1 MNQTHVEHAAGPVE
15 VNLEAGKQYYLC
27 ACGRSG
33 NKPFCDG
40 SHAASGIEPRVFT
53 AEESK
58 SAWLCAC
65 GRSANKPFCDG
76 SHLNP

>member
-1 MNQTHVEHAAGPVE
+1 MSQSNSQPATGPVE
-15 VNLEAGKQYYLC
+15 VQLEAGKPYYLC

-40 SHAASGIEPRVFT
+40 SHAGTDITPRVYT

-58 SAWLCAC
+58 TAWLCTCA
-65 GRSANKPFCDG
+65 RSANKPFCDG
-76 SHLNP
+76 RHNNA